1 MRVILVRSQLVRS
14 LLVCSLLALSAGLC
28 FAQNANQDTNFAT
41 GPQYLAN
48 GPALFARP
56 ISTPSMSISE
66 PPLETGASDATEAT
80 QGAAGA
86 QNRTVSQSQPDA
98 APAVDLFPIYYGQPR
113 ISVIGTVSP
122 TETSEAQAG
131 ANVLN
136 AILETGTW
144 RITTAHALR
153 GLGYG
158 ETLAEASG
166 QVKSQ
171 GRRTTRLYTNADIQ
185 RLRGGS

>member
-1 MRVILVRSQLVRS
+1 MRVVLVRF
-14 LLVCSLLALSAGLC
+14 LLVCSLLALSTGVC
-28 FAQNANQDTNFAT
+28 FAQNANRDTNFAT

-66 PPLETGASDATEAT
+66 PPLQTGASDATEAT
-80 QGAAGA
+80 EGAAGA

-113 ISVIGTVSP
+113 ISAIATASP
-122 TETSEAQAG
+122 EEPSAAQAS
-131 ANVLN
+131 AT
-136 AILETGTW
+136 ILETGTW
-144 RITTAHALR
+144 QMTTARALR

-158 ETLAEASG
+158 ETLVEASA

-171 GRRTTRLYTNADIQ
+171 SRRTTRLYTNADIQ